1 MGDRLDQRLPVWQ
14 MEWSKCPERMMAQP
28 CLPGAEHCICSNRA
42 KRQTL
47 RRMNNLAMTKH
58 KLATDP
64 ESTAIMRNGRQIRP
78 SA

>member
-1 MGDRLDQRLPVWQ
+1 MPVWR
-14 MEWSKCPERMMAQP
+14 MEWSKCPERMMTQP

-58 KLATDP
+58 KLAAD
-64 ESTAIMRNGRQIRP
+64 Q
-78 SA
+78 